1 MDAIVYVDQENGTLA
16 APSIKARQ
24 RLHSAPEHLL
34 KTPLKTWLGAPSQ
47 SSRKALGIVNKIVVT
62 PAATHKV
69 NMPNIPLAAQQCKV
83 APQPVGED
91 YPEIEKC
98 FPYDPSD
105 NCSHCGSWES
115 HELHYVWNFSIL
127 VVLLDFE
134 IYCVPEEVFLSQ
146 FSLAGLG
153 KQEWPLNVLEEDFSM
168 IQSCLPLSPL
178 KMPSAHCRDDL
189 EAFLDTISE
198 LTVDLPSECD
208 S

>member
-105 NCSHCGSWES
+105 
-115 HELHYVWNFSIL
+115 
-127 VVLLDFE
+127 FE